1 MNINKIF
8 PRKTSIF
15 IKKMNIIKILTIAK
29 IAEIYQQLL
38 MAVNTHATVWKYALT
53 HFTYL
58 YTYLRR
64 ADPARIY
71 CKILVHF

>member
-1 MNINKIF
+1 
-8 PRKTSIF
+8 
-15 IKKMNIIKILTIAK
+15 MNIIKIPTIAK

-38 MAVNTHATVWKYALT
+38 MAVNAHATAWTYALT

-58 YTYLRR
+58 YTYLIR
-64 ADPARIY
+64 ADPTGIY